1 MKIVVGLFE
10 RPQDAERA
18 IDALESAGF
27 VQDEISVLA
36 QDHIIEEHFDGQE
49 IKPVRESA
57 GLGAVG
63 GSAIGGLAG
72 LLAGVG
78 AITIPG
84 IGAVLAA
91 GALASTLAGAVV
103 GGTAGSLVGAL
114 IGLGVSEEDAEFYA
128 EGVKRKGVLIAV
140 QSQGGHASVAKNI
153 MKQANAVNVETR
165 RKAWLEKGWVG
176 FDESSEP
183 GASYPS
189 VWLHPGQ

>member
-1 MKIVVGLFE
+1 MKTVVGLFE

-18 IDALESAGF
+18 IDAMESAGF
-27 VQDEISVLA
+27 VQDEISALA
-36 QDHIIEEHFDGQE
+36 QDRIIKEHFDGEQ
-49 IKPVRESA
+49 IKPVEVTT

-78 AITIPG
+78 VITVPG

-91 GALASTLAGAVV
+91 GALASTLAGVVV
-103 GGTAGSLVGAL
+103 GGSAGGLVGAL
-114 IGLGVSEEDAEFYA
+114 IGLGLPEEDAEFYA

-140 QSQGGHASVAKNI
+140 QSEGGHASMAKNI

-165 RKAWLEKGWVG
+165 RTDWLDQGWVG

-183 GASYPS
+183 SADYPA

>member
-1 MKIVVGLFE
+1 MTIVVGLFE
-10 RPQDAERA
+10 RPHDAERA

-27 VQDEISVLA
+27 VQDEISALA
-36 QDHIIEEHFDGQE
+36 QDRIIKEHLEERKIE
-49 IKPVRESA
+49 PVEVTT
-57 GLGAVG
+57 GLGAIG

-103 GGTAGSLVGAL
+103 GGSAGGLVGAL
-114 IGLGVSEEDAEFYA
+114 IGMGIPEEDADFYA
-128 EGVKRKGVLIAV
+128 EGVKRKGVLISV
-140 QSQGGHASVAKNI
+140 QSEGGHTSLAKNI
-153 MKQANAVNVETR
+153 MKQANAVNVEAR
-165 RKAWLEKGWVG
+165 RKAWTEKGWVG

-183 GASYPS
+183 GPGYPA